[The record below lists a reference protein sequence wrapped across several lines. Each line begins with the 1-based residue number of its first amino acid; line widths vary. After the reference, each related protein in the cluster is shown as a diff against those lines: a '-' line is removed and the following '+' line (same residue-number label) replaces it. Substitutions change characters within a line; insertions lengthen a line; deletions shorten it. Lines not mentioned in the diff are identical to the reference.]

1 MPSQPVLKPH
11 KKLFVL
17 LCLVLAGWIIALVVL
32 YFTIVFP
39 HGHHLSGA
47 PT

>member
-1 MPSQPVLKPH
+1 MSNTPVLKPH
-11 KKLFVL
+11 KKLFVT
-17 LCLVLAGWIIALVVL
+17 LCVVLALWIIALVVV

-47 PT
+47 SV